1 MQKLIAHV
9 NISSGSKCF
18 LKQVANSGVSC
29 AIVKSL
35 HRYYEAYVFD
45 LSFSGVKEKT
55 LLAQYFHGE
64 SGEELVNCIV
74 FVKKEKWYNDN

>member
-1 MQKLIAHV
+1 M
-9 NISSGSKCF
+9 
-18 LKQVANSGVSC
+18 
-29 AIVKSL
+29 VKSL

-74 FVKKEKWYNDN
+74 FVKKEKWYNDNQATRFYVLKFINLGSLKM